1 MAQQIKN
8 SILFF
13 LTLFISTTAFSL
25 NTTLF
30 APDTLTPPPY
40 IPDTLSGPNWV
51 CQGDTSLYT
60 GDFYIGC
67 DNIWYI
73 DNEFQTPDG
82 DSLLVV
88 WSNPEIHI
96 VKAYCG
102 DTNSLIG
109 LIVVTVNPL
118 PVVFL
123 GNDTTLQEGETLWL
137 DAGNPGSHYQWSTGD
152 TTQTIL
158 VTQTGLY
165 SVIVTNNCG
174 EDSDEIFV
182 DILTSVYSSK
192 PNNLKVRAINGSIIF
207 KNYEGG
213 EFLTINSLLGETIY
227 NGKIKSNIKLPVNQ
241 LVIVNITS
249 GKTQIVFKIYIP

>member
-1 MAQQIKN
+1 MVQQIKN

-13 LTLFISTTAFSL
+13 FTLFISTTAFSL
-25 NTTLF
+25 NTSLF

-40 IPDTLSGPNWV
+40 IPDTLSGPGWV

-73 DNEFQTPDG
+73 DNELQIPDG
-82 DSLLVV
+82 DTLLVV
-88 WSNPEIHI
+88 WSNSGIHI

-102 DTNSLIG
+102 DTNTLIG
-109 LIVVTVNPL
+109 LIAVTVNPL

-123 GNDTTLQEGETLWL
+123 GNDTTLQKGETLWL

-165 SVIVTNNCG
+165 SVLVTNSCG
-174 EDSDEIFV
+174 EDSDDIFV
-182 DILTSVYSSK
+182 DILTYVELNKLSS
-192 PNNLKVRAINGSIIF
+192 LKVRAISGSIIF
-207 KNYEGG
+207 KNYEGD
-213 EFLTINSLLGETIY
+213 EFLTINSLLGKTIY
-227 NGKIKSNIKLPVNQ
+227 KGKITSNINLPVNQ
-241 LVIVNITS
+241 LVIVNVTS
-249 GKTQIVFKIYIP
+249 GKTQIVFKIFIP